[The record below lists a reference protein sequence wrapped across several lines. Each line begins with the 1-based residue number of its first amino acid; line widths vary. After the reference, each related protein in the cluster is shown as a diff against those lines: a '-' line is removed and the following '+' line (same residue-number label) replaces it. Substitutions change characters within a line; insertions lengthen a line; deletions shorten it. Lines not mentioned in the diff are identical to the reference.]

1 MAWRNDCK
9 KVDFIEQWDTLGK
22 WDEKKSG
29 EAKGM
34 KKSTAGEPLAMQSVI
49 GSAIL
54 PLEDLVTTLSAI
66 DLPNQNIDAATSLQL
81 AMAEE
86 FDTTQTPKQYSMCEK
101 GKGKAVHI
109 EKEEDNEHITAEE
122 TVDEQNK
129 LGPSLSNKKAPKHP
143 GYQH

>member
-1 MAWRNDCK
+1 
-9 KVDFIEQWDTLGK
+9 
-22 WDEKKSG
+22 
-29 EAKGM
+29 M
-34 KKSTAGEPLAMQSVI
+34 KKSTAGEPMATQLVLGLAT
-49 GSAIL
+49 L

-66 DLPNQNIDAATSLQL
+66 DLPNWDIDTATLLQS

-86 FDTTQTPKQYSMCEK
+86 FDTMQTPKQYSTHEK

-109 EKEEDNEHITAEE
+109 EEEEDNKHITAEE